1 MTQTIGVIFP
11 RALYAERI
19 LRQKIN
25 WAAFAHDKL
34 KNQLKAHKTRKLAK
48 PTGPPFIR
56 TPRVYRP
63 PPGLTFDDSDETVT
77 TLREPSMQEV
87 DASDAK
93 DKGKLTE
100 GQFTRGMPSRS
111 LPKSEAFGS
120 ASPIACSELSGEP
133 AANSMT
139 FIQIGSIEALK
150 LEIKQQKEKKHSI
163 KDSLSQ
169 SRDLLSE
176 LRKSI
181 GSYTNNVEKYESLR
195 TSEVNTRLELT
206 KKEAELNQRN
216 KEVAM
221 LLEPDDDFDDNDS
234 EDGLGGM
241 NKNALE
247 REQQKGIRGHK
258 LEDAADALQFLTS
271 KFELDREM
279 AYGHQQN
286 ARHFFWEV
294 KVGEVDRSKELD
306 CLPIKGTRSLHC
318 FHGYSRSNPTLLRI
332 KELSCFCVVCVD
344 DEGVRCPT
352 QAYIRKWKLE
362 SIHPIKPQDV
372 IAFVEEIGSGVGQ
385 GVDWSEGSIVELIE
399 VGDFFAVEAE
409 VPNEF
414 NADFWIIQCT
424 KPMYQLEKDHTDDY
438 GCTFYSGDFTLKGK
452 WYQ

>member
-1 MTQTIGVIFP
+1 MTDLSDNIDLGDLASTTVIVLEAEPFSSTAETPGQEKKKMDSSPAAATDKDQAPEDVVEDPGEGDKEDWEEEEEFLLPLEYFVNDCKLPNHGTHPAELPKNLVSDEELVNCFGPKAGKNGRNGHRWDLSKLIPPTDVLSLVQVIDGHEKPINGTIGVIFP

-25 WAAFAHDKL
+25 WAAFAHDNL

-56 TPRVYRP
+56 TPRIYRP
-63 PPGLTFDDSDETVT
+63 PPGLMFDDSDETVT

-87 DASDAK
+87 DASDAR

-120 ASPIACSELSGEP
+120 ASLTACSELFGEP
-133 AANSMT
+133 TANSMT

-195 TSEVNTRLELT
+195 TSEVNTRLDLT
-206 KKEAELNQRN
+206 KKETELNQRN

-234 EDGLGGM
+234 E
-241 NKNALE
+241 E
-247 REQQKGIRGHK
+247 
-258 LEDAADALQFLTS
+258 LT
-271 KFELDREM
+271 
-279 AYGHQQN
+279 
-286 ARHFFWEV
+286 
-294 KVGEVDRSKELD
+294 
-306 CLPIKGTRSLHC
+306 
-318 FHGYSRSNPTLLRI
+318 
-332 KELSCFCVVCVD
+332 
-344 DEGVRCPT
+344 
-352 QAYIRKWKLE
+352 
-362 SIHPIKPQDV
+362 
-372 IAFVEEIGSGVGQ
+372 
-385 GVDWSEGSIVELIE
+385 
-399 VGDFFAVEAE
+399 
-409 VPNEF
+409 
-414 NADFWIIQCT
+414 
-424 KPMYQLEKDHTDDY
+424 
-438 GCTFYSGDFTLKGK
+438 
-452 WYQ
+452 